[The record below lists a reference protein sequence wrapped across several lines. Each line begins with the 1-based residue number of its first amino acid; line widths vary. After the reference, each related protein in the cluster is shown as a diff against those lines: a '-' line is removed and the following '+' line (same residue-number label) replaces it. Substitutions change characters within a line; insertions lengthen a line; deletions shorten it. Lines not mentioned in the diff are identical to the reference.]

1 MTADLVVANVDDDLA
16 PWVVEP
22 RASAEG
28 WRAAYGILEV
38 ARLHTGA
45 PRAALYVREAASL
58 RLLALRRIEQ
68 DGLDLIAD
76 LWARGSLRP
85 GVAWADDARHGVVL
99 PCGEL
104 GEIFGVLLLRWEPG
118 TLPHDMAGLPSLAR
132 VITTLLQR
140 LDRHALPR
148 CTATGTT
155 TPGGRLDVLRV
166 GSLER
171 EVSPL
176 ASAVALRALL
186 EEQEWNVT
194 RVARLLGVT
203 RMTVYNRLRRN
214 GVRRERVFKTANAI
228 RRAAER
234 APLET
239 VGTPGEPAALA
250 EARRSIG

>member
-1 MTADLVVANVDDDLA
+1 MTADLAIANVDDDLA
-16 PWVVEP
+16 PWALDP
-22 RASAEG
+22 RASTAG

-45 PRAALYVREAASL
+45 ARAALYVREAASL

-76 LWARGSLRP
+76 LWAKGSLRP
-85 GVAWADDARHGVVL
+85 GVTWADDARHGVVL

-104 GEIFGVLLLRWEPG
+104 SDIVGVLLLRWEPG
-118 TLPHDMAGLPSLAR
+118 TLPHDVAGLPSLAR
-132 VITTLLQR
+132 VVVTLLRR
-140 LDRHALPR
+140 LDTQTLPR
-148 CTATGTT
+148 DAETGG
-155 TPGGRLDVLRV
+155 PSQDGRSGVV
-166 GSLER
+166 HAGSLER

-203 RMTVYNRLRRN
+203 RMTIYNRLRRN
-214 GVRRERVFKTANAI
+214 GVRRERVLKTASAI

-239 VGTPGEPAALA
+239 IATPIEPAVAS
-250 EARRSIG
+250 EVK